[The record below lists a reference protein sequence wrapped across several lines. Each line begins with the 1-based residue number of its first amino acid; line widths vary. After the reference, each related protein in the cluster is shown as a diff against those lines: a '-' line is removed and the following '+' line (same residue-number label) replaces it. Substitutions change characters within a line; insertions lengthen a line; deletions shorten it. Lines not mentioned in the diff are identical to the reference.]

1 MAERRE
7 RQLGDRTAPARA
19 AQNALAGAAPCG
31 AAPSEAEA
39 RSHAAQSAEAF
50 VTVARTAMQRLNNT
64 DPERIVLRE
73 INAAVAAGIPV
84 SLRESAANNFTSRAG
99 TELPLLA
106 IRRKAAGFEVFL
118 WRDGKWA
125 WREVWPGDEVEIRGR
140 GVVWVF

>member
-7 RQLGDRTAPARA
+7 RQLGDRTAAARA

-50 VTVARTAMQRLNNT
+50 VTVARTAMQRANNT
-64 DPERIVLRE
+64 PPERIVFLE

-84 SLRESAANNFTSRAG
+84 SLRESAAG